1 MCFYAPPKDDRP
13 IEVFPTLEYDTP
25 PIIERDVILPIAS
38 LLPEEN
44 FLQSIERG
52 LNTPRTPNIFTDQR
66 DINARGIG
74 FDYFRDP
81 IGDTIV
87 NGNLTLS
94 SNNYNPV
101 TVVTTQPV
109 QNSRTSTG
117 GGGGTRNEFLN
128 NNRDGNGVIGERI
141 TLREL

>member
-1 MCFYAPPKDDRP
+1 MCFYAPPKRDTP
-13 IEVFPTLEYDTP
+13 IEVFPTVGDDTP
-25 PIIERDVILPIAS
+25 PIIERDVILPID
-38 LLPEEN
+38 LMDEEN

-52 LNTPRTPNIFTDQR
+52 LNTILTPIIKPTPPPIQR
-66 DINARGIG
+66 PVIIVD
-74 FDYFRDP
+74 DFRDP